1 MACNIKYEVQEEE
14 LQILQILLELPH
26 WDLFILNLEPTSLYL
41 LSLIFFLSSH
51 SFTQYI
57 VYFCTHH
64 TLGDVLGTRALLGA
78 GGSVLTL
85 GQSLPKRIRNFL

>member
-41 LSLIFFLSSH
+41 LSLIFF
-51 SFTQYI
+51 
-57 VYFCTHH
+57 
-64 TLGDVLGTRALLGA
+64 
-78 GGSVLTL
+78 
-85 GQSLPKRIRNFL
+85 